1 MAVWFSITSAE
12 FELFMAVY
20 GQLYTICSFYKS
32 MNMHTENWILEEC
45 IL

>member
-12 FELFMAVY
+12 FELSMAVCR
-20 GQLYTICSFYKS
+20 QLYTICYKS
-32 MNMHTENWILEEC
+32 INMHIENWILEEC